1 MDSIEKG
8 KLKVLIKM
16 ILIQKYPYELT
27 ARQLSDIIN
36 SYDFGFR
43 TSINSRTIGNLINR
57 ELKKH
62 DKHFMENITSRKEK
76 NIRVY
81 SITIP
86 E

>member
-36 SYDFGFR
+36 SDDFGFR
-43 TSINSRTIGNLINR
+43 TSINSRTIGDLINR

-62 DKHFMENITSRKEK
+62 DRHFMENINSRKEK
-76 NIRVY
+76 STHVY

>member
-16 ILIQKYPYELT
+16 VLISKYPLELT

-43 TSINSRTIGNLINR
+43 TSINSRTIGDLINS
-57 ELKKH
+57 ELRKH
-62 DKHFMENITSRKEK
+62 DRHFMENISSRKK
-76 NIRVY
+76 NNIRVY
-81 SITIP
+81 SLT
-86 E
+86 ELN